1 LASQAERRAATRS
14 ALIAA
19 ATEGFA
25 RAGYESLSTEA
36 VLSRAGV
43 SRGALYH
50 HFASKAD
57 LMAAVF
63 EAVTLSA
70 LDRARS
76 AAALTL
82 HVRDGVSAALK
93 AWLRAVLAPTPRRI
107 ILETGPA
114 ALGFARAREI
124 EARLT
129 VEPLRTRIERAVQRG
144 ETICASPDLT
154 ARLLNA
160 MVAEL
165 ALAAMER
172 GEPLAELD
180 RQIET
185 VVRALLPEARVP
197 VQA

>member
-1 LASQAERRAATRS
+1 LASQEERRAATRS

-19 ATEGFA
+19 ATECFVQS
-25 RAGYESLSTEA
+25 GYETTSTEA

-50 HFASKAD
+50 HFAGKAD

-63 EAVTLSA
+63 EAVTLST
-70 LDRARS
+70 LERARS
-76 AAALTL
+76 AAATTPG
-82 HVRDGVSAALK
+82 VREGVSAALK
-93 AWLRAVLAPTPRRI
+93 AWLRAVLEPAPRRI
-107 ILETGPA
+107 ILEAGPA
-114 ALGFARAREI
+114 VLGFARAREI

-129 VEPLRTRIERAVQRG
+129 VHPLRTRIEQAVRQG
-144 ETICASPDLT
+144 ETACASPDLT

-172 GEPLAELD
+172 GEPVAELD

-185 VVRALLPEARVP
+185 VVRAMLPAT
-197 VQA
+197 